1 MGDTQPHQAT
11 HHQWLCP
18 AITNGKSIQSP
29 SYYCHLQLGGKMWPA
44 VWGKLLVTSFQF
56 NKNGNFIELLHLQLK
71 PEEYLLQTALRIII
85 FILLFPV

>member
-1 MGDTQPHQAT
+1 MENQYRALHSTIILLH
-11 HHQWLCP
+11 
-18 AITNGKSIQSP
+18 
-29 SYYCHLQLGGKMWPA
+29 CHLQLGGKMWPA

-85 FILLFPV
+85 FILTFPV

>member
-1 MGDTQPHQAT
+1 
-11 HHQWLCP
+11 
-18 AITNGKSIQSP
+18 
-29 SYYCHLQLGGKMWPA
+29 MWPA

-56 NKNGNFIELLHLQLK
+56 NKNGNFIDLLHLQLK